1 MKKVSKTQ
9 SLNRR
14 ITSMLLSL
22 MLAVAVVLGAVSY
35 TAIRRT
41 YLRFYNEK
49 AQQLVHTLASRTDWE
64 ELEHY
69 AKTGEIDE
77 YAAELISFYDSVK
90 ENFAPNGYLY
100 IFVPGEDSFTYL
112 YDAQVPGDDP
122 AEINHWGEKF
132 EYTEFEYR
140 YLVPDVQAG
149 RGHEEILYT
158 GENGYGGCLETW
170 APIFDEAGALQAM
183 VELDIFMPSF
193 RHDLN
198 SFMILFI
205 GAFIL
210 VVATLALGVMLW
222 YLKRNVTEPLDQ
234 LTDIVDAYEHG
245 EIEEAHFRH
254 NDEIQSLANSF
265 GEMTRRVALYTDEVA
280 RVTAEKERIGAELGI
295 ATQIQADMLPR
306 IFPAFPDRTEFD
318 LYASMTP
325 AKEVGGD
332 FYDFFVVDDD
342 HICLVMADVSGK
354 GVPAALFMVIAKTLI
369 KNRTMAGG
377 TPAEILSSVNEQLC
391 EGNEAELFVTVWM
404 AIIELSTG
412 KGIAANAGHEHP
424 VIRRKDGKY
433 ELSVYRHSMA
443 VAVMEGARF
452 REHEF
457 ELHPGDSLFVY
468 TDGVAEAMNVKNEL
482 FGTERMLAALNS
494 DTEAS
499 PEQLL
504 QNVRS
509 AIDEF
514 VGDAPQFDDIT
525 MLSFRYDGAEGAK

>member
-1 MKKVSKTQ
+1 MKKDAKSQ

-14 ITSMLLSL
+14 ITTVLLCL
-22 MLAVAVVLGAVSY
+22 MLAVALVLGTVSY
-35 TAIRRT
+35 RAIRGA

-49 AQQLVHTLASRTDWE
+49 AQQLVHILANRTDWE

-69 AKTGEIDE
+69 AKTGEVDE
-77 YAAELISFYDSVK
+77 YAAELITFYNSVK

-100 IFVPGEDSFTYL
+100 VFVPGEDSFTYL
-112 YDAQVPGDDP
+112 FDAQVEGDDP
-122 AEINHWGEKF
+122 DKINHWGDRF
-132 EYTEFEYR
+132 DYGDFEYR
-140 YLVPDVQAG
+140 YLVPDIKAG

-158 GENGYGGCLETW
+158 GENEYGGCLETW
-170 APIFDEAGALQAM
+170 APIFDDSGTLQAM

-198 SFMILFI
+198 TFMTRFI

-210 VVATLALGVMLW
+210 VVATLALGGMLW
-222 YLKRNVTEPLDQ
+222 FLKRNVTDPLGK
-234 LTDIVDAYEHG
+234 LTNMVDAYEHG
-245 EIEEAHFRH
+245 EIEEAKFNH

-265 GEMTRRVALYTDEVA
+265 GEMTRRVAAYTDEVA

-306 IFPAFPDRTEFD
+306 IFPAFPERKEFD

-332 FYDFFVVDDD
+332 FYDFFLIDED

-354 GVPAALFMVIAKTLI
+354 GVPAALFMVIAKTLL
-369 KNRTMAGG
+369 KNRAMAGG
-377 TPAEILSSVNEQLC
+377 TPAEILGAVNEQLC

-404 AIIELSTG
+404 AIIEISTG

-424 VIRRKDGKY
+424 AIRRKDGSF
-433 ELSVYRHSMA
+433 ELSIYRHSMA
-443 VAVMEGARF
+443 VAAMEGAKF

-468 TDGVAEAMNVKNEL
+468 TDGVAEAMNVRNEL
-482 FGTERMLAALNS
+482 FGAERMLEALNR
-494 DTEAS
+494 DPNAK

-504 QNVRS
+504 HNVREG
-509 AIDEF
+509 IDAF
-514 VGDAPQFDDIT
+514 VGEAPQFDDIT
-525 MLSFRYDGAEGAK
+525 MLCFRYGEEGDTK